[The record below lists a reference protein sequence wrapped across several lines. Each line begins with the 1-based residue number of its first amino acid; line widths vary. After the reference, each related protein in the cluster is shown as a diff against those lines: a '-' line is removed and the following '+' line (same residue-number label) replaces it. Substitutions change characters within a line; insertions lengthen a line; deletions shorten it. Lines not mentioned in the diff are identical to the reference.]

1 MVGVVF
7 SIIELGLFG
16 IVCPQKCC
24 LCLCMKDSMIAPSI
38 VLQLVG
44 RKESDTKCPPHLWA
58 FVDPCHC
65 VQMGGQQGAI
75 MSPCQSASVRWSIT
89 STIVYPP
96 LAQSVLKLN
105 LFFNNIEKIVA
116 NFGSIEDP

>member
-1 MVGVVF
+1 
-7 SIIELGLFG
+7 
-16 IVCPQKCC
+16 
-24 LCLCMKDSMIAPSI
+24 MIAPSI

-96 LAQSVLKLN
+96 LVQSVQTY
-105 LFFNNIEKIVA
+105 FQHHRKIVA